1 MISFRPLTA
10 ADLPLL
16 HEWLGRP
23 HVSAWWG
30 DAPSLAE
37 VEADYAPFLAA
48 DSKTLGFIAWLDE
61 RPLGFIQ
68 SYVVAGWGDGWWEDE
83 TDPGARGIDQFLAH
97 SEDLGRGLG
106 TQLVRT
112 FVDHLFEDE
121 AVTVVQTDPSPDNE
135 RAIRCYER
143 AGFVRMREM
152 TTPDGP
158 CIFMLRRRSA
168 PA

>member
-10 ADLPLL
+10 SDFPLL

-37 VEADYAPFLAA
+37 VEADYTPFLEP
-48 DSKTLGFIAWLDE
+48 DSKTLGFIAVLDG
-61 RPLGFIQ
+61 RDIGFIQ
-68 SYVVAGWGDGWWEDE
+68 SYVVVGSGDGWWEDE

-97 SEDLGRGLG
+97 PGDLGRGLG
-106 TQLVRT
+106 TLLVRS
-112 FVDHLFEDE
+112 FVDRLFTDD
-121 AVTVVQTDPSPDNE
+121 AVTVVQTDPSPDNV

-143 AGFVRMREM
+143 AGFVRVRELV
-152 TTPDGP
+152 TPDGP
-158 CIFMLRRRSA
+158 CLFMQCRRRPRA
-168 PA
+168 